1 MLKLNRRTEYA
12 LLALRYLSL
21 PGREVASVRAVANHY
36 TLPEPL
42 LAKVLQ
48 LLKRG
53 GITSATKGAMGGYTL
68 ARPLE
73 EVPLME
79 LLQLFDEST
88 ALVGCIEETTGCD
101 CHLHPSCEIRDG
113 MSALNQLMTAQLR
126 HLTVASFFDAGR
138 TAQTA

>member
-1 MLKLNRRTEYA
+1 LLKLNRRTEYA
-12 LLALRYLSL
+12 LLALRYLST
-21 PGREVASVRAVANHY
+21 PGREVASVRAVAEHY
-36 TLPEPL
+36 ALPEPL

-53 GITSATKGAMGGYTL
+53 GITSATKGATGGYAL
-68 ARPLE
+68 ARPLK

-88 ALVGCIEETTGCD
+88 ALVGCIEESDGCD

-113 MSALNQLMTAQLR
+113 MSALNRLMTAQLR
-126 HLTVASFFDAGR
+126 HLTIESFFGAGR
-138 TAQTA
+138 PPQRA